1 MLSLAG
7 IAGGIALLIGG
18 GALLVRGASEIA
30 TRHNISPIIVGLVIV
45 GFGTSSP
52 ELVVNIIGAAT
63 GAGELAFGNA
73 VGSNIANLGLILG
86 ITACLV
92 PITIQSSIVRRELPL
107 LLLATTMIL
116 VLALDG
122 PIEGRPAVIGRSD
135 SVVLLLVF
143 TIFIYVSALDM
154 IRVQSKDPLLSE
166 IALHTDVVVPSVV
179 RYPWLM
185 VVGGFV
191 LLYLGGE
198 VTIRNSVTFA
208 ESIGIPAAIVGLFVV
223 SEHLQFAGRVARQWA
238 DRQGECAARRHRRP
252 RDVLGAGR
260 DPDPDLLPRQRPAR
274 PCCRRADPGCVP
286 RLRGDPSHPHC
297 VTVPGDTRYSVT
309 ADVLSATHSAYG
321 ANTSVNSIA

>member
-122 PIEGRPAVIGRSD
+122 PIEGKPAVIGRSD

-143 TIFIYVSALDM
+143 TIFVYISALDM

-166 IALHTDVVVPSVV
+166 IALHTDVVGPSAV
-179 RYPWLM
+179 RFPWLM
-185 VVGGFV
+185 VLGGFV

-198 VTIRNSVTFA
+198 VTIRNSVAFA
-208 ESIGIPAAIVGLFVV
+208 AGIGIPAAIVGLFVV
-223 SEHLQFAGRVARQWA
+223 SLGTSMPELVTSIIAALRNESDLALGNVVGSNIFNSLVVLPVSGLIGKVNVPAGGIGDLVMSWVFAAILIPIFFLGNGRLGRPVGALILVAYLVYA
-238 DRQGECAARRHRRP
+238 
-252 RDVLGAGR
+252 V
-260 DPDPDLLPRQRPAR
+260 
-274 PCCRRADPGCVP
+274 V
-286 RLRGDPSHPHC
+286 RL
-297 VTVPGDTRYSVT
+297 TQN
-309 ADVLSATHSAYG
+309 A
-321 ANTSVNSIA
+321 

>member
-143 TIFIYVSALDM
+143 TIFVYISALDM
-154 IRVQSKDPLLSE
+154 IRVQSKDALLSE
-166 IALHTDVVVPSVV
+166 IALHTDVVAPSVV

-185 VVGGFV
+185 VLGGFV

-208 ESIGIPAAIVGLFVV
+208 EIIGIPAAIVGLFVV
-223 SEHLQFAGRVARQWA
+223 SLGTSMPELVTSIIAALRNESDLALGNVVGSNIFNSLVVLPVSGLIGKVNVPPGGIGDLMMSWVLAAILIPIFFLGKGRLGRAVGALLLVAY
-238 DRQGECAARRHRRP
+238 
-252 RDVLGAGR
+252 LGYA
-260 DPDPDLLPRQRPAR
+260 
-274 PCCRRADPGCVP
+274 VV
-286 RLRGDPSHPHC
+286 RLAQ
-297 VTVPGDTRYSVT
+297 T
-309 ADVLSATHSAYG
+309 A
-321 ANTSVNSIA
+321 

>member
-30 TRHNISPIIVGLVIV
+30 ARHNISPIIVGLVIV

-143 TIFIYVSALDM
+143 TIFVYISALDM

-166 IALHTDVVVPSVV
+166 IALHTDVVVPTTV
-179 RYPWLM
+179 RFPWLM
-185 VVGGFV
+185 VLGGFV

-208 ESIGIPAAIVGLFVV
+208 EGIGIPAAIVGLFVV
-223 SEHLQFAGRVARQWA
+223 SLGTSMPELVTSLIAALRNEADLALGNVVGSNIFNSLVVLPVSGLIGKVNVPSGGIGDLMMSWMLAAILIPIFFLGKGRLGRAVGALILVAYLVYVA
-238 DRQGECAARRHRRP
+238 
-252 RDVLGAGR
+252 V
-260 DPDPDLLPRQRPAR
+260 
-274 PCCRRADPGCVP
+274 
-286 RLRGDPSHPHC
+286 RL
-297 VTVPGDTRYSVT
+297 TRT
-309 ADVLSATHSAYG
+309 TP
-321 ANTSVNSIA
+321 

>member
-1 MLSLAG
+1 MLSLVG

-30 TRHNISPIIVGLVIV
+30 TQHHISPIIVGLVIV

-122 PIEGRPAVIGRSD
+122 PIEGRPAIIGRSD

-143 TIFIYVSALDM
+143 SIFIYISALDM

-166 IALHTDVVVPSVV
+166 IALHTDVVAPSFV

-185 VVGGFV
+185 VLGGFV

-208 ESIGIPAAIVGLFVV
+208 ESVGIPAAIVGLFVV
-223 SEHLQFAGRVARQWA
+223 SLGTSMPELVTSIIAALRNESDLALGNVVGSNIFNSLVVLPVSGLIGKVNVPPGGIGDLVMSMMLAAILIPIFFLGKGRLGRGVGALILVTYVAYA
-238 DRQGECAARRHRRP
+238 
-252 RDVLGAGR
+252 V
-260 DPDPDLLPRQRPAR
+260 
-274 PCCRRADPGCVP
+274 V
-286 RLRGDPSHPHC
+286 RL
-297 VTVPGDTRYSVT
+297 
-309 ADVLSATHSAYG
+309 AQ
-321 ANTSVNSIA
+321 IA

>member
-30 TRHNISPIIVGLVIV
+30 TRHNISPVIVGLVIV

-63 GAGELAFGNA
+63 GASELAFGNA

-122 PIEGRPAVIGRSD
+122 PIEGGPAVIGRSD

-143 TIFIYVSALDM
+143 TIFIYISALDM

-166 IALHTDVVVPSVV
+166 IALHTDVMAPSTVG
-179 RYPWLM
+179 RPWLM
-185 VVGGFV
+185 VLGGFL

-198 VTIRNSVTFA
+198 VTIRSSVTFA
-208 ESIGIPAAIVGLFVV
+208 EGIGIPPAIVGLFVV
-223 SEHLQFAGRVARQWA
+223 SLGTSMPELVTSIIAALRNESDIALGNVVGSNIFNSLVVLPVSGLIGKVNVPAG
-238 DRQGECAARRHRRP
+238 GI
-252 RDVLGAGR
+252 G
-260 DPDPDLLPRQRPAR
+260 DLLMSWALAAILVPIFFLGKGRLGRPVGA
-274 PCCRRADPGCVP
+274 AILIAYLVYAAV
-286 RLRGDPSHPHC
+286 RLKQA
-297 VTVPGDTRYSVT
+297 V
-309 ADVLSATHSAYG
+309 
-321 ANTSVNSIA
+321 

>member
-30 TRHNISPIIVGLVIV
+30 TQHNISPIIVGLVIV

-86 ITACLV
+86 ITACIV

-122 PIEGRPAVIGRSD
+122 PIEGRPAIIGRSD

-143 TIFIYVSALDM
+143 TIFVYISALDM

-166 IALHTDVVVPSVV
+166 IALHTNVVGTSAV
-179 RYPWLM
+179 RFPWLM
-185 VVGGFV
+185 VLGGFA

-208 ESIGIPAAIVGLFVV
+208 EGIGIPAAIVGLFVV
-223 SEHLQFAGRVARQWA
+223 SLGTSMPELVTSIIAALRNESDLALGNIVGSNIFNSLVVLPVSGLIGRVNVPSGGIGDLMMSWLL
-238 DRQGECAARRHRRP
+238 AAILIP
-252 RDVLGAGR
+252 IFFLGKGR
-260 DPDPDLLPRQRPAR
+260 LG
-274 PCCRRADPGCVP
+274 RAVGAMILAAYLVYVVF
-286 RLRGDPSHPHC
+286 RL
-297 VTVPGDTRYSVT
+297 TRT
-309 ADVLSATHSAYG
+309 A
-321 ANTSVNSIA
+321 

>member
-30 TRHNISPIIVGLVIV
+30 SRHNISPIIVGLVIV

-63 GAGELAFGNA
+63 GASELAFGNA

-122 PIEGRPAVIGRSD
+122 PLEGKPAVIGRSD
-135 SVVLLLVF
+135 SFVLLLVF
-143 TIFIYVSALDM
+143 TIFVYISVLDM
-154 IRVQSKDPLLSE
+154 IRVQSKDPLLSD
-166 IALHTDVVVPSVV
+166 IALHTDVMSPSAV
-179 RYPWLM
+179 RFPWLM
-185 VVGGFV
+185 VLGGFV

-208 ESIGIPAAIVGLFVV
+208 EAIGIPAAIVGLFVV
-223 SEHLQFAGRVARQWA
+223 SLGTSMPELVTSIIAALRNESDLALGNVVGSNIFNSLVVLPVSGLIGKVNVPAGGVGDLVMSWLLAAMLVPIFFLGNGRLGRGVGAMILIAYLAYALIRIARTQ
-238 DRQGECAARRHRRP
+238 
-252 RDVLGAGR
+252 
-260 DPDPDLLPRQRPAR
+260 
-274 PCCRRADPGCVP
+274 
-286 RLRGDPSHPHC
+286 
-297 VTVPGDTRYSVT
+297 
-309 ADVLSATHSAYG
+309 
-321 ANTSVNSIA
+321 